1 MANNTVFSNA
11 VIADK
16 ATELLTTKVNA
27 RSLMTIDTSL
37 TETAGMKKTINTY
50 TYSGEA
56 EALGVGVGST
66 TSKRGSISY
75 VGRDYTVL
83 ALQQAFDYYDED
95 AMKDDKIVGYM
106 SDGATQVMANKMT
119 ADFYTALAT
128 TDGASSNPKEL
139 VGKTEFA
146 HNSTI
151 SYSAIADAIAD
162 MNVEDESELFL
173 IISPEWKAAIRKDAD
188 YKNAQMGEVV
198 YNGQVGTICGIPVIV
213 SKALKTKNC
222 AYLLTKEAITCFL
235 KQDVE
240 VEQDRDADTRK
251 NSVYLR
257 TYYVVALTD
266 ATKARK
272 IVEAAS

>member
-1 MANNTVFSNA
+1 MANVVYSNA

-37 TETAGMKKTINTY
+37 AETAGMKKTINTY

-56 EALGVGVGST
+56 EALAVGVGNT
-66 TSKRGSISY
+66 TNKRGSISY
-75 VGRDYTVL
+75 VGKDYTVL

-106 SDGATQVMANKMT
+106 SDGATQVMANKLT

-128 TDGASSNPKEL
+128 TDGATSNPKEL

-146 HNSTI
+146 KNSTI
-151 SYSAIADAIAD
+151 SYSVIADAIGD
-162 MNVEDESELFL
+162 MNVEDESQLFL
-173 IISPEWKAAIRKDAD
+173 IVSPEWKANIRKDAD

-198 YNGQVGTICGIPVIV
+198 YNGMVGTIAGIPVIV
-213 SKALKTKNC
+213 SKALKTMNC
-222 AYLLTKEAITCFL
+222 AYLMTKEAITCFM

-240 VEQDRDADTRK
+240 VEQDRNADKRQ

-272 IVEAAS
+272 IVEATA

>member
-1 MANNTVFSNA
+1 MANVVYSNA

-37 TETAGMKKTINTY
+37 AETAGMKKTINTY

-56 EALGVGVGST
+56 EALAVGVGNT
-66 TSKRGSISY
+66 TNKRGSISY
-75 VGRDYTVL
+75 VGKDYTVL

-106 SDGATQVMANKMT
+106 SDGATQVMANKLT
-119 ADFYTALAT
+119 ADFYTALET
-128 TDGASSNPKEL
+128 TDGATSNPKEL

-146 HNSTI
+146 KNSTI
-151 SYSAIADAIAD
+151 SYSVIADAIGD
-162 MNVEDESELFL
+162 MNVEDESQLFL
-173 IISPEWKAAIRKDAD
+173 IISPEWKANIRKDAD

-198 YNGQVGTICGIPVIV
+198 YNGMVGTIAGIPVIV

-222 AYLLTKEAITCFL
+222 A
-235 KQDVE
+235 
-240 VEQDRDADTRK
+240 
-251 NSVYLR
+251 
-257 TYYVVALTD
+257 
-266 ATKARK
+266 
-272 IVEAAS
+272 